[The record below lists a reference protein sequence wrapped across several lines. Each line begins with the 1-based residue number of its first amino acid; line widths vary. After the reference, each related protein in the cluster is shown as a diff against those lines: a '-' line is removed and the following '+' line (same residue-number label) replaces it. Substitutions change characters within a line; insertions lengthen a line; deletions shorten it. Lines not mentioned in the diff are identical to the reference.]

1 MKVHGHADASP
12 DQNSDTNTY
21 LVHIL
26 NIDTYKHIKADY
38 KAMIKVKKTCILSI
52 KVIYY
57 LMQQMIKIQ
66 KRSGIF
72 SKQSENLLVWL

>member
-1 MKVHGHADASP
+1 
-12 DQNSDTNTY
+12 
-21 LVHIL
+21 
-26 NIDTYKHIKADY
+26 
-38 KAMIKVKKTCILSI
+38 MIKVKKKTCILSI
-52 KVIYY
+52 KVTYY